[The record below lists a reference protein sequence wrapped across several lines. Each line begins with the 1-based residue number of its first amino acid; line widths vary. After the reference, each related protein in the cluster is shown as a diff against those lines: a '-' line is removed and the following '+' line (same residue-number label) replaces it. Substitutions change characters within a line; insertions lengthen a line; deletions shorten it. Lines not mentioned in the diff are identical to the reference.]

1 MHLHEGSGDILVFL
15 TGSEECESATRIC
28 QQKLEDLMSKGKDVP
43 GMIMY
48 QLYGALSN
56 EDQARVFERTPEGI
70 RKVVFCTNIAETS
83 LTIDNIG
90 FVIDCG
96 YAKQKN
102 YNPKTNMDSL
112 VTIPISKVQAIQRK
126 GRAGRTQE
134 GKCLRLYS

>member
-1 MHLHEGSGDILVFL
+1 ME
-15 TGSEECESATRIC
+15 
-28 QQKLEDLMSKGKDVP
+28 KGKDVP
-43 GMIMY
+43 GLIMY

-56 EDQARVFERTPEGI
+56 EDQARVFDKTPEGI
-70 RKVVFCTNIAETS
+70 RKVVFSTNISETS

-96 YAKQKN
+96 FVKQKT

-112 VTIPISKVQAIQRK
+112 VTVPISKVQAIQRK
-126 GRAGRTQE
+126 GRAGRTQA